1 MIDRERLVAEFV
13 ALVQISSAS
22 RREGEVARSLVA
34 TLEGMGARVE
44 SDDAGA
50 KVGGD
55 TGNILARFAGT
66 ASNAPPLLLSAHMDT
81 VPPCDH
87 IRPVVHGDIIRAD
100 GTTVLGG
107 DDKAGIVAVLE
118 AVRTV
123 RARRIAHG
131 PIEVLFTICEEI
143 GLAGAKH
150 FDLSRLSARMGLVLD
165 VDGVHDLV
173 TEAPAANGLQV
184 TVEGQEAHAG
194 VCPERGLSA
203 IAIAAQAVAG
213 MRLGRIDAETTANL
227 GVIEGGLAANIVPN
241 RVRIRGET
249 RSLSIEKLEAQTAHM
264 RDCFERAAAAHRIVL
279 DGHERTGR
287 CEIRVQ
293 RNYERLS
300 LDRDARIVRLVGLA
314 ARRLGRPF
322 RTRASGGGSDA
333 NVFTSRGLEVAN
345 LACGMRD
352 IHTVNEWV
360 DVKDLFAT
368 AEHLV
373 ELLRVNAEQPE

>member
-1 MIDRERLVAEFV
+1 MIDRERLVSEFL
-13 ALVQISSAS
+13 ALVQISSGS
-22 RREGEVARSLVA
+22 KREGEVARRLVA
-34 TLEGMGARVE
+34 TLQGMGARVE
-44 SDDAGA
+44 TDDAGE

-55 TGNILARFAGT
+55 SGNILARFTGT
-66 ASNAPPLLLSAHMDT
+66 TADAPALLLSAHMDT

-87 IRPVVHGDIIRAD
+87 VRPVVRGDIIRSD
-100 GTTVLGG
+100 GTSVLGG

-123 RARRIAHG
+123 RARRIPHG

-150 FDLSRLSARMGLVLD
+150 FDLGRLSARAGLVLD

-173 TEAPAANGLQV
+173 TQAPAANALQV
-184 TVEGQEAHAG
+184 TVEGLEAHAG

-227 GVIEGGLAANIVPN
+227 GVIEGGLAANIVPS

-249 RSLSIEKLEAQTAHM
+249 RSLSLEKLEAQTAHM
-264 RDCFERAAAAHRIVL
+264 RECFERAASAHRMLL
-279 DGHERTGR
+279 DGQERTGR
-287 CEIRVQ
+287 SEVRVL
-293 RNYERLS
+293 RSYERLH
-300 LDRDARIVRLVGLA
+300 LDTNARIVRLVERA

-360 DVKDLFAT
+360 DVKDLVAT

-373 ELLRVNAEQPE
+373 ELLRANAEGPD